1 MSRKFLSGYFREA
14 FGTSHF
20 GDVLLVAVFAMSFS
34 PSEAARNRPYCR
46 FDGKLVVSNLVKE
59 LTAAGN
65 YSTLIAALKTTDL
78 DKDLP
83 DLFNCYE
90 ATLFAPTD
98 AAFEELSND
107 TKKAIKDD
115 KVLREVLLLHVVQKK
130 FTAAELMALPQG
142 KQLKAA
148 AGGCKARLV
157 KVSPRGAEPLE
168 VQAKD
173 GPQEASVVAADVIS
187 LRVVQV
193 HGVDDVIL
201 PKSLQKGDGDSLKP
215 SKCLAWRA

>member
-1 MSRKFLSGYFREA
+1 MAPTRVSCFAILLLA
-14 FGTSHF
+14 A
-20 GDVLLVAVFAMSFS
+20 VLAISLS

-46 FDGKLVVSNLVKE
+46 FDGKLVVSNLVKD

-65 YSTLIAALKTTDL
+65 YSTLIAALKTADL
-78 DKDLP
+78 DEDLP

-142 KQLKAA
+142 KQVRHDSGLKAA

-157 KVSPRGAEPLE
+157 KVSPRGAKPLE

>member
-1 MSRKFLSGYFREA
+1 MASKV
-14 FGTSHF
+14 TSF
-20 GDVLLVAVFAMSFS
+20 VILLLAAVLAMSLS

-78 DKDLP
+78 DEDLP
-83 DLFNCYE
+83 DLFNCYD

-130 FTAAELMALPQG
+130 FTAAELMALPQR

-157 KVSPRGAEPLE
+157 KVSPRSAQPLE

-173 GPQEASVVAADVIS
+173 GLQEASVVAADVIS
-187 LRVVQV
+187 IRVVQV

-201 PKSLQKGDGDSLKP
+201 PKTLQKGDGDSLKP
-215 SKCLAWRA
+215 TKCVAWRA

>member
-1 MSRKFLSGYFREA
+1 MGSHVSLIGALLLMVFLGLSLSA
-14 FGTSHF
+14 
-20 GDVLLVAVFAMSFS
+20 
-34 PSEAARNRPYCR
+34 SEAARPYCR

-59 LTAAGN
+59 LSAAGN
-65 YSTLIAALKTTDL
+65 YSTLLAALKKTDL
-78 DKDLP
+78 DDDLP
-83 DLFNCYE
+83 ALFNCYE

-98 AAFEELSND
+98 AAFEELSSD
-107 TKKAIKDD
+107 ARSAIKDA
-115 KVLREVLLLHVVQKK
+115 KVLREVVLLHVVQKK
-130 FTAAELMALPQG
+130 MTAADLAALPQG

-157 KVSPRGAEPLE
+157 KVSPRGAQPVE
-168 VQAKD
+168 VEAMD
-173 GPQEASVVAADVIS
+173 GPQGASLVAPDVIS

-215 SKCLAWRA
+215 GKCLAWRA